1 MAIQDNYFKMTITKE
16 KVLEALGYVMEPDLK
31 KDLVTLNMIKD
42 VEIKDKHVTFTV
54 VLTTPACPLKAEI
67 ERACINA
74 IIHFVDKDAQVTVN
88 MTANVTTVRTGEDVL
103 KNVRNLVA
111 IASGKG
117 GVGKSTVAANLAVA
131 LAGMGAK
138 VGLIDADIFGP
149 SVPIMF
155 GAEHERPF
163 IEEKSGKQYMLP
175 IEKHGVK
182 LLSIGFLAD
191 PEQAIVWRGPM
202 ASKALKQLFSDAW
215 WGDLDYLLID
225 LPPGTSDIHL
235 TLVSVVPLTG
245 AIVVTTPQNVALAD
259 ARKGISMFQMQGINV
274 PVLGLVENMAWFTP
288 AELPNNSYY
297 IFGKDGGKKL
307 AKEIGVPLLG
317 QIPLVKAVCD
327 GGDAGM
333 PVALDDSSVVG
344 KAFDKLAQS
353 VAQQIAI
360 QNATQPKQVQAV

>member
-1 MAIQDNYFKMTITKE
+1 MSITKE
-16 KVLEALGYVMEPDLK
+16 KVLEALGYVMDPDLK
-31 KDLVTLNMIKD
+31 KDLVTLKMIKD
-42 VEIKDKHVTFTV
+42 VEVEDKKVSFTV

-67 ERACINA
+67 ERACVNA
-74 IIHFVDKDAQVTVN
+74 IIHFVDKDAIVN
-88 MTANVTTVRTGEDVL
+88 VHMTSNVTTVRSGEDVL
-103 KNVRNLVA
+103 KNVKNIVA
-111 IASGKG
+111 VASGKG

-131 LAGMGAK
+131 LAKSGAK

-155 GAEHERPF
+155 GVESERPF
-163 IEEKSGKQYMLP
+163 IEERNGKQYMLP
-175 IEKHGVK
+175 VERHGVK

-202 ASKALKQLFSDAW
+202 ASKALKQLITEAW

-235 TLVSVVPLTG
+235 TLVSAVPLTG
-245 AIVVTTPQNVALAD
+245 AVIVTTPQNVALAD
-259 ARKGISMFQMQGINV
+259 ARKGISMFKMQGINI

-288 AELPNNSYY
+288 AELPGNSYF

-307 AKEIGVPLLG
+307 AAEAGVPMLA
-317 QIPLVKAVCD
+317 QIPLVQSVCD
-327 GGDAGM
+327 GGDAGL
-333 PVALDDSSVVG
+333 PVALNEQSPEG
-344 KAFDKLAQS
+344 KAFAQLAQS

-360 QNATQPKQVQAV
+360 RNASQPATQKSAAIGH